1 MYDWATISKSF
12 IRIWAFFLSWI
23 LPIHFLHWDVDT
35 NHFWSLSRSYWTRVR
50 VVIESLSAV
59 LDQTII
65 YPAIRAQSLL
75 RASWESL
82 CWPNYRSRVNPAF
95 SSQYSEEKCIIL
107 TFFTAKVF
115 NLNQFFSNSV
125 TLWVNFKANS
135 LTGSVWPSLLL
146 SSASC
151 LFDTGSVIRPVYV
164 TRYSLPSNVLI
175 LFAVCNLWCSDH
187 TTLYGYCLT

>member
-35 NHFWSLSRSYWTRVR
+35 NHFWSLSRSHWTRVR

-115 NLNQFFSNSV
+115 NLNQFISNSV
-125 TLWVNFKANS
+125 TLPESISRQTRSPGQFDHRCFFPRHLVY
-135 LTGSVWPSLLL
+135 LTRGAW
-146 SSASC
+146 
-151 LFDTGSVIRPVYV
+151 
-164 TRYSLPSNVLI
+164 
-175 LFAVCNLWCSDH
+175 
-187 TTLYGYCLT
+187 